1 MLGLLSIL
9 LRYETLTLITR
20 MRLVEVSSALSNVLA
35 SSSYAEAALTI
46 ALSMYWR
53 FLIPNSYLLFL
64 LGTPN
69 SYLLFPLEVA
79 LTIAL
84 RIALRMALRMAL
96 RKVLVEVDC
105 PDAKNATRGLRRRDV
120 ASHRRKAIATAKPG
134 S

>member
-1 MLGLLSIL
+1 
-9 LRYETLTLITR
+9 

-96 RKVLVEVDC
+96 RKVFVKVFWTKLPWRKKRDLR
-105 PDAKNATRGLRRRDV
+105 ATTTRRRV
-120 ASHRRKAIATAKPG
+120 ASKESNSYWRSRAHNLLNEE
-134 S
+134 